1 MVSEHISDQSECTLI
16 VFLFP
21 LDDEDNDDDVIA
33 VSAKDKKKKKKKQ
46 RTQRSE
52 TPPPRKPTPLEEPP
66 QEVGVAVRETDSPI
80 LCDSASS
87 SSSRLSLNEE
97 GSSPMYVALET
108 GGVPP
113 NLVSDE
119 AQAAVNAT
127 AFVLSATTGQRVD
140 GESGDVGGAT
150 QMSAQELREAVLV
163 LVRAKEELEQNNG

>member
-1 MVSEHISDQSECTLI
+1 MSERTSDQSECILI
-16 VFLFP
+16 ILLLP
-21 LDDEDNDDDVIA
+21 IDDEENNDDDVIA

-46 RTQRSE
+46 RTPRSE
-52 TPPPRKPTPLEEPP
+52 TPPPPEPIALEKPP
-66 QEVGVAVRETDSPI
+66 QEVGVAVRETDTPL

-97 GSSPMYVALET
+97 GSSPMYVALEI

-119 AQAAVNAT
+119 AEAAVNAT
-127 AFVLSATTGQRVD
+127 AFVLSATTGQRVE
-140 GESGDVGGAT
+140 GEARNGSGAT

-163 LVRAKEELEQNNG
+163 LVRAKEDLEQNNG